1 MTQQTSWLGLHVAI
15 RQQRPGMKYKDSDYA
30 ERGRG
35 HVDLEKESPQRE
47 WQGEWLVLLCGWRM
61 TVGPGYL

>member
-1 MTQQTSWLGLHVAI
+1 
-15 RQQRPGMKYKDSDYA
+15 MKYKDSDYA

-35 HVDLEKESPQRE
+35 HVDLEKESPQR
-47 WQGEWLVLLCGWRM
+47 QGEWLVLLCGWRM

>member
-1 MTQQTSWLGLHVAI
+1 
-15 RQQRPGMKYKDSDYA
+15 MKYKDSDYA